1 MAAVGT
7 KIDSIVNEG
16 SKTSLAQEVST
27 YYEKVFLARA
37 EMELI
42 LKEGGQ
48 IRTHPVGEGRSVN
61 FTRYNPLTIITEP
74 VAEAANPFISADKAA
89 VAAITLSEYGL
100 TT

>member
-16 SKTSLAQEVST
+16 STTSLAQEVST

-61 FTRYNPLTIITEP
+61 FTRYNPLTIITDP
-74 VAEAANPFISADKAA
+74 VGEASNPVIC
-89 VAAITLSEYGL
+89 AINASTVSMTLSE
-100 TT
+100 